1 MKESEQTDL
10 VRQGLTE
17 HTAQSKNSHSKVERK
32 STHIHH
38 WLCKL
43 KIHVHVLLWLDFMF
57 QGSKFRSGTHTF
69 PCTLFLYE
77 GRTKSHQQQFF
88 VK

>member
-38 WLCKL
+38 
-43 KIHVHVLLWLDFMF
+43 
-57 QGSKFRSGTHTF
+57 
-69 PCTLFLYE
+69 
-77 GRTKSHQQQFF
+77 
-88 VK
+88 